1 MSRIIA
7 GIAVGI
13 YKIIFSWSVYCLV
26 TLAYEISSFKLS
38 QLIHEFY
45 QKFKNETTHSLLGPT
60 RKVNSKIFLQ
70 FLSSSLR
77 NAFKLSRSVA
87 PAHRCYIAMF
97 YWPSL
102 YPKWI
107 VCEGSVKAWSSLH
120 NNHRLNMSASL
131 LWIWSSEGWGV
142 LLDYSTQ
149 FFPRTFIGNIFSV
162 VQWEFLF
169 QTFLASYAVVLE
181 V

>member
-1 MSRIIA
+1 MELA
-7 GIAVGI
+7 LDPANE
-13 YKIIFSWSVYCLV
+13 V

-120 NNHRLNMSASL
+120 NNHTGLICPLVFCESGAQRAGGYCWTTQLN
-131 LWIWSSEGWGV
+131 
-142 LLDYSTQ
+142 
-149 FFPRTFIGNIFSV
+149 F
-162 VQWEFLF
+162 
-169 QTFLASYAVVLE
+169 FLARLLVIFFQLYNGNSYFKRFWHHMQ
-181 V
+181 